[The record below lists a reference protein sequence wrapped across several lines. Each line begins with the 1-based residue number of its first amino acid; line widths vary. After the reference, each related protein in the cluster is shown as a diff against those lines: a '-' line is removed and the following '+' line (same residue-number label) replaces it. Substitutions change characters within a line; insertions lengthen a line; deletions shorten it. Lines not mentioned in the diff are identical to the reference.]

1 MAKVTKQVTDTESEV
16 EEVVPVVD
24 GTAVDENIPS
34 PELPVSVQ
42 VAPES
47 VSVPKDLLDRLIDR
61 LDNQEKDIKI
71 LRQAASQGKL
81 SEAEAQNRPDELPKA
96 YLKVLMGKVV
106 VGWRTFKAELYN
118 HPTNP
123 SVPIGEVLKS
133 VYIFLDGTE
142 SDPIDQVVFTRTD
155 DKVFVR
161 LLDGKDAL
169 SGSSVGTV
177 RVRFESLETTDEEL
191 RSTFVI
197 PEGEFEVKK
206 SSLNP

>member
-16 EEVVPVVD
+16 EEVVSSDPNTV
-24 GTAVDENIPS
+24 IPFS
-34 PELPVSVQ
+34 ELPV
-42 VAPES
+42 APEN

-106 VGWRTFKAELYN
+106 VGWRTFKAELFT

-123 SVPIGEVLKS
+123 SVPVGEVLKS

-191 RSTFVI
+191 RNTFVM